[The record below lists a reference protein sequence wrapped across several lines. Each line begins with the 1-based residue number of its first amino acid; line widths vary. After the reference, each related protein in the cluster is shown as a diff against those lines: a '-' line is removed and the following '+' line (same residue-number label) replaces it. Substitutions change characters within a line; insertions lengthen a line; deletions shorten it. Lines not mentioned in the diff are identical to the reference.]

1 MKPTQAMLVL
11 RWLKNCSKTNICNC
25 GFKVKFKLTLKP
37 TLAMVVL
44 SQFQN
49 CSKTKIGLKPPLLNA
64 VYICAPESTIPMVA
78 LIIEP
83 TLATAV

>member
-1 MKPTQAMLVL
+1 
-11 RWLKNCSKTNICNC
+11 
-25 GFKVKFKLTLKP
+25 
-37 TLAMVVL
+37 MVVL